1 MSFENKNLS
10 LIAYANGFSLWHYK
24 TTDAIET
31 VCNPGYFAR
40 AKNLCNTGDI
50 IIVNAKNG
58 TSIKKIVLDEKEIK
72 LQKLN

>member
-1 MSFENKNLS
+1 MAFKNKNLS

-24 TTDAIET
+24 TTDAMEI

-40 AKNLCNTGDI
+40 AKKLCNTGDI
-50 IIVNAKNG
+50 MIVNAKNG
-58 TSIKKIVLDEKEIK
+58 TNIKKLVLDEKEIK